1 MSRDHQGVGFLDGQ
15 GEPGDALAARIERH
29 IARRAC
35 GRVQGLRVDCSEGQI
50 VLEGR
55 CRTYHA
61 KQIVQEAALDLT
73 DGRPGIV
80 NLIVVE

>member
-1 MSRDHQGVGFLDGQ
+1 MNRDHNRAGFQDGQ
-15 GEPGDALAARIERH
+15 GEPGEPLASRIERH

-35 GRVQGLRVDCSEGQI
+35 GRVHGLRVDCSEGQI

-61 KQIVQEAALDLT
+61 KQLVQEAALDLT

-80 NLIVVE
+80 NLIVVG